1 MTYQESLE
9 WQKKEKEFLDT
20 LDLRQYLVPNA
31 EIKDIMDKIEEEHN
45 DEYKLEEFIFNC
57 MDRFEFIEYLEKRY
71 EDIHF
76 YQRTT
81 TTFRVLDS

>member
-45 DEYKLEEFIFNC
+45 GEYKLEEFIFNC
-57 MDRFEFIEYLEKRY
+57 MDRFEFIKYLEKRY

-81 TTFRVLDS
+81 ITFRVLDN